1 MHSICD
7 KFTSIH
13 SGYRTTIWCFPST
26 LNTIV
31 FAKLQACI
39 KQNYDRE
46 ILTTQ
51 DGGIQ
56 FLLQSIVIYLILLYL
71 RMNKIWHY
79 YFSFLTFYLFLE
91 V

>member
-13 SGYRTTIWCFPST
+13 SGYRPTIWCFPST

-39 KQNYDRE
+39 KQNYNRE

-51 DGGIQ
+51 DGGIK
-56 FLLQSIVIYLILLYL
+56 IL
-71 RMNKIWHY
+71 
-79 YFSFLTFYLFLE
+79 F
-91 V
+91 

>member
-13 SGYRTTIWCFPST
+13 SGYRPTIWCFPST

-39 KQNYDRE
+39 KQNYNRE

-56 FLLQSIVIYLILLYL
+56 ILFYFNLFYFIVRGTYL
-71 RMNKIWHY
+71 RVRLFLQ
-79 YFSFLTFYLFLE
+79 YFSIFY
-91 V
+91 